1 MQCLY
6 CLLGTNFK
14 YYYGVSIVNFE
25 QVNDGYATKLT
36 TEQKFSTEYS
46 WHFYYWSYVLILQK
60 NKYHN
65 CKNDDISKSITDLIL
80 ICMPFRTICLPV
92 RNDLRVSIMA
102 LANFKI
108 YNFVSVTLS
117 TLHISNEIKKITPV
131 LGYNSKRCL
140 MYHMVM
146 PKNHNTWPYVLIP
159 WLHLYFYDYAN
170 EKNLIIYT
178 KIAV

>member
-1 MQCLY
+1 MTF
-6 CLLGTNFK
+6 LLL
-14 YYYGVSIVNFE
+14 
-25 QVNDGYATKLT
+25 KLRT
-36 TEQKFSTEYS
+36 
-46 WHFYYWSYVLILQK
+46 HFTK

-117 TLHISNEIKKITPV
+117 TLHISNEIKKTTPV

-178 KIAV
+178 KIVV